1 MENSAQLP
9 DLDWSQVKE
18 TITLLTVS
26 VAMVQSSMQEGDSSV
41 TSLAD
46 NFTSMIEDMQSIE
59 KVINGLEDGDVK
71 QQAVQHCQD
80 MQSRIQTSIVA
91 FQFYDRL
98 QQCLEHV
105 VMNLDGLSTLIAD
118 PQRLYNPFEWQKFK
132 QEIRGRYTM
141 EQERAMFDAI
151 LAGKSM
157 EEAIEQVKQQVK
169 QDDEQDDNIELF

>member
-1 MENSAQLP
+1 MENFNQQP

-46 NFTSMIEDMQSIE
+46 NFTSMIEDMQAIE
-59 KVINGLEDGDVK
+59 KVVNTVEDEDVK
-71 QQAVQHCQD
+71 QQALAHCQD
-80 MQSRIQTSIVA
+80 MQSRIRTSIVA

-98 QQCLEHV
+98 QQSLEHV
-105 VMNLDGLSTLIAD
+105 VLNLDGLATLIAD
-118 PQRLYNPFEWQKFK
+118 PQRLYNPFEWHKFK

-141 EQERAMFDAI
+141 EQERIMFDAI
-151 LAGKSM
+151 VNGKTM
-157 EEAIEQVKQQVK
+157 EEAIEAVKKAAVSE
-169 QDDEQDDNIELF
+169 DDDGVELF

>member
-1 MENSAQLP
+1 METPNSQP

-46 NFTSMIEDMQSIE
+46 TFTAMIEDMQSIE
-59 KVINGLEDGDVK
+59 KVVSSIAEGEVK
-71 QQAVQHCQD
+71 QQALRHCQD
-80 MQSRIQTSIVA
+80 MQGRIQSSIVA

-105 VMNLDGLSTLIAD
+105 VSNLDGLSTLIAD

-151 LAGKSM
+151 VSGKSM
-157 EEAIEQVKQQVK
+157 EEAIEQAKNK
-169 QDDEQDDNIELF
+169 TTPDDDIELF

>member
-1 MENSAQLP
+1 MENSNPQP

-18 TITLLTVS
+18 TIALLTVS
-26 VAMVQSSMQEGDSSV
+26 VAMVQNCMQEGDTSV

-46 NFTSMIEDMQSIE
+46 NFTAMIADMQSIE
-59 KVINGLEDGDVK
+59 KVIDTLDDGDVK
-71 QQAVQHCQD
+71 QQALAHCQD
-80 MQSRIQTSIVA
+80 MQSRIQNSIVA

-98 QQCLEHV
+98 QQSLEHV
-105 VMNLDGLSTLIAD
+105 VLNLEGLSDLIGD

-141 EQERAMFDAI
+141 AQERAMFDAI

-157 EEAIEQVKQQVK
+157 EEAIEEAKNATK
-169 QDDEQDDNIELF
+169 MDDDNIELF